1 MPITDADL
9 VAEVKATPLDDVAI
23 APRVAAH
30 SVRRERIPPVKATA
44 KAQPAKRK
52 ERHPYFGGRE
62 RRR

>member
-23 APRVAAH
+23 APRMAAQ
-30 SVRRERIPPVKATA
+30 SVRRERVPPVKAAT
-44 KAQPAKRK
+44 KAQPARRK
-52 ERHPYFGGRE
+52 ERHPYFGGHN